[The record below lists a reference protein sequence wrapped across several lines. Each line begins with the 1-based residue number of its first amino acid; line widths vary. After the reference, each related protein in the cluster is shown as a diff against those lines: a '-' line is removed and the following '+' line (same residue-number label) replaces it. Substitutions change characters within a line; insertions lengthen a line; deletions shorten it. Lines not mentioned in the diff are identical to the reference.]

1 MEHLRLA
8 AAAALRCE
16 RGRSSTLRRPAHKA
30 RLAALIAF
38 ALAALAAGA
47 TFAFAESHSGNGPV
61 QARVYG
67 GGRIPVGSC
76 TDGSTQFCSG
86 VTREFSILA
95 VSDPN
100 EDVTYGTVTIGN
112 IERGGPVYVVHV
124 SCLAVGGNLAE
135 IGGIVVDSADP
146 NQVGDTL
153 HLFVRDSG
161 EPAAAAR
168 DGVSPLFV
176 DPPQGK
182 PTCRDLSSDAFG
194 NGYFTLAYGDVA
206 VEDR

>member
-1 MEHLRLA
+1 MYRLTLV
-8 AAAALRCE
+8 AAALV
-16 RGRSSTLRRPAHKA
+16 AV
-30 RLAALIAF
+30 AAVAVS
-38 ALAALAAGA
+38 AATAG
-47 TFAFAESHSGNGPV
+47 SNSGNGPV

-67 GGRIPVGSC
+67 GGRIAVGSC
-76 TDGSTQFCSG
+76 TDGATQFCTR
-86 VTREFSILA
+86 VTRELSIFA

-112 IERGGPVYVVHV
+112 VEQGGPVYDVHV
-124 SCLAVGGNLAE
+124 ACLAVAGNLAE
-135 IGGIVVDSADP
+135 IGGVVVDSADP
-146 NQVGDTL
+146 TEIGDTL

-161 EPAAAAR
+161 RPGAAAR

-194 NGYFTLAYGDVA
+194 NGYFPLTYGDIA
-206 VEDR
+206 VENR

>member
-1 MEHLRLA
+1 MHRMTLVAAALLAVAAVVVSA
-8 AAAALRCE
+8 AAA
-16 RGRSSTLRRPAHKA
+16 GSS
-30 RLAALIAF
+30 
-38 ALAALAAGA
+38 
-47 TFAFAESHSGNGPV
+47 SGNGPV

-67 GGRIPVGSC
+67 GGQIPVGSC
-76 TDGSTQFCSG
+76 SDGSTQFCSG

-95 VSDPN
+95 ISDPN

-112 IERGGPVYVVHV
+112 IEHGGPVYVVHV
-124 SCLAVGGNLAE
+124 KCLAVGGDLAE
-135 IGGIVVDSADP
+135 IGGVVVDSADP
-146 NQVGDTL
+146 TQVGDTL

-161 EPAAAAR
+161 QPGAAAR

>member
-1 MEHLRLA
+1 MKHLLLA
-8 AAAALRCE
+8 AAA
-16 RGRSSTLRRPAHKA
+16 TLVV
-30 RLAALIAF
+30 LS
-38 ALAALAAGA
+38 AGA
-47 TFAFAESHSGNGPV
+47 TFAFARSSSGNGPV

-95 VSDPN
+95 VSDPQ

-112 IERGGPVYVVHV
+112 LEHGGPVYVVHV
-124 SCLAVGGNLAE
+124 TCLAVDGNLAE
-135 IGGIVVDSADP
+135 IGGIVQYSGDP
-146 NQVGDTL
+146 TEIGDAF
-153 HLFVRDSG
+153 HVFVRDSG
-161 EPAAAAR
+161 QPGTAAR

-194 NGYFTLAYGDVA
+194 YGYFSLAYGDVA